1 VREGKDKNKAQLK
14 ISGLFTQIPFAGIH
28 VAYIVHLKKP
38 YLYLQMRLTSFL
50 WGQLK
55 LANQPSSNSCGF
67 FTRYAVFSLYFLV
80 DRGSP

>member
-1 VREGKDKNKAQLK
+1 MQLACAADVIEGRKKIRRQLK
-14 ISGLFTQIPFAGIH
+14 NSGLLPQIPFAGIH
-28 VAYIVHLKKP
+28 VAYNVLVHLKKP

-67 FTRYAVFSLYFLV
+67 FTR
-80 DRGSP
+80 